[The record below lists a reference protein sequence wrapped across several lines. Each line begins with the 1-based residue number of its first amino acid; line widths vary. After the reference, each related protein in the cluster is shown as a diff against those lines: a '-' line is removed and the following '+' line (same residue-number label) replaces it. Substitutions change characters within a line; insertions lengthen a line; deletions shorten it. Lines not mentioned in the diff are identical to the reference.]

1 MRCRRSWG
9 HLRARLPGHVCP
21 EPLANSSKGPQIRR
35 MAPACPSKA
44 PPTGLGADAQRQ
56 PLLQG
61 SPAALVPTCQLPG
74 QPWTRP
80 QQVPHQPGRQFPY
93 FMTFQGIH
101 VTPPRLWH
109 PDSPVPITSLST
121 HAHLCNCSQPTHT
134 CRRPAVTQAHL
145 ATHIPMLHTLPA
157 PIAARAHM
165 PTHSP
170 HTCSMWATCRYD
182 HTADSVNIAWV
193 PTWYLATPL
202 LCEEHEHPQL
212 TMISSPTLHPLK
224 VAHTT
229 LTWLCVQCEHTPSS
243 SAASQLSQD

>member
-1 MRCRRSWG
+1 MDQTPTG
-9 HLRARLPGHVCP
+9 
-21 EPLANSSKGPQIRR
+21 
-35 MAPACPSKA
+35 A
-44 PPTGLGADAQRQ
+44 PPAREAV
-56 PLLQG
+56 PLLYD
-61 SPAALVPTCQLPG
+61 LPRN
-74 QPWTRP
+74 PCNTP
-80 QQVPHQPGRQFPY
+80 QV
-93 FMTFQGIH
+93 
-101 VTPPRLWH
+101 VAPRLISTH
-109 PDSPVPITSLST
+109 HSLIHTCSPV
-121 HAHLCNCSQPTHT
+121 CNCSQPTHT
-134 CRRPAVTQAHL
+134 CSRPAVTQAHL

-212 TMISSPTLHPLK
+212 TMIGSPTLHPLK
-224 VAHTT
+224 VAHRT
-229 LTWLCVQCEHTPSS
+229 LTWLCVHCEHTPSS